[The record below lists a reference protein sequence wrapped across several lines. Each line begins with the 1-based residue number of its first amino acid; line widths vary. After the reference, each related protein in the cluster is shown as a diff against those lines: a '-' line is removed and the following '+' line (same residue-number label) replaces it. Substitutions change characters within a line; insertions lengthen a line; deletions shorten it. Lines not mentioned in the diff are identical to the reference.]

1 MWYNKIRIYIKWSC
15 CKGLYIITNGGIME
29 LLMKDEYNSGNGCRI
44 YLSVVVKYFFLK
56 KLYCLIFL

>member
-1 MWYNKIRIYIKWSC
+1 
-15 CKGLYIITNGGIME
+15 
-29 LLMKDEYNSGNGCRI
+29 MKDEYNSGNGCRI